1 MDALEYELE
10 STTTPRTPAV
20 IRKKKGGFF
29 GKIIAL
35 LLGLIL
41 GFIACIGAIA
51 GVAYYVF
58 GIATIKD
65 LEAYLKS
72 ALGDEFTYT
81 DYVDETYGD
90 STLLVLL
97 QASMGALSSVTTG
110 DGTLNT
116 INDIYPFV
124 YSFIAGTENKE
135 GELEGGIVDMLA
147 QYGIELDPDVMMGLR
162 VNGSGGEDL
171 LPDVYLT
178 DYIMDTVYTTP
189 IGDIMQAMGSS
200 IDNPILVGLFYGVE
214 GKDFRV
220 NEKTHQKEFIEGGTP
235 WLTMNDLLFAETDII
250 GEKINELTLD
260 SVITIAPSDT
270 MLMLLSYGPS
280 YCYNTNSDGTFH
292 SMRQRSFQVT
302 NPSAG
307 EGEFVFTDNSGEV
320 ATYITYVDGKYQAAV
335 DGETF
340 YLGRDVGDPTRYNA
354 YLDAACTEPAMYEK
368 KRVKDLSTDISN
380 LTFGDLFEDEIY
392 NDAGEVQAVW
402 KYLLKDT
409 RETIEGEANPKKGE
423 VRTDYKLFG
432 DMNTLVNNM
441 TANMQTAT
449 LGELH
454 ADGIIALTNSD
465 FLTTQLKPIS
475 YLEYKDTTWGRPN
488 YNTKSI
494 PVPQKK
500 DASGNLLYKDKDGN
514 LTTNATTGSEA
525 NTPVYV
531 ATFADFT
538 VMEMFDYLSNVYNIL
553 TTVKLT
559 E

>member
-20 IRKKKGGFF
+20 IHKKKGGFF

-51 GVAYYVF
+51 GIAYYVF

-189 IGDIMQAMGSS
+189 IGDIMQSMGSS

-214 GKDFRV
+214 GKDFRI

-235 WLTMNDLLFAETDII
+235 WITLNDLLFAETDII
-250 GEKINELTLD
+250 GERVGHLTVD
-260 SVITIAPSDT
+260 SVLNITASDT
-270 MLMLLSYGPS
+270 TTLLLAYGPS

-307 EGEFVFTDNSGEV
+307 EGEFVFTDGSGEV

-340 YLGRDVGDPTRYNA
+340 YLGKDVGDPTRYNA
-354 YLDAACTEPAMYEK
+354 YLDAACTEPAMYK
-368 KRVKDLSTDISN
+368 KKTVSDLSDGSLLANITIGELLSVTPEDNILLQKLKGSTLNSLATDISN
-380 LTFGDLFEDEIY
+380 LTFGDLFAEEIY
-392 NDAGEVQAVW
+392 KDGNPENNDPNNVKSVW
-402 KYLLKDT
+402 KYLLKDPT
-409 RETIEGEANPKKGE
+409 TNEIRH
-423 VRTDYKLFG
+423 DYKLL
-432 DMNTLVNNM
+432 DNMNTLVNNM

-449 LGELH
+449 LSELH
-454 ADGIIALTNSD
+454 ADGIIALTDTD
-465 FLTTQLKPIS
+465 FLQQTAKRNFTFYKTNFLGEEIKIDCTDVIPNDTTLIGDLTVSQLFS
-475 YLEYKDTTWGRPN
+475 YLSKIY
-488 YNTKSI
+488 
-494 PVPQKK
+494 
-500 DASGNLLYKDKDGN
+500 
-514 LTTNATTGSEA
+514 TGL
-525 NTPVYV
+525 N
-531 ATFADFT
+531 
-538 VMEMFDYLSNVYNIL
+538 
-553 TTVKLT
+553 KL
-559 E
+559 

>member
-235 WLTMNDLLFAETDII
+235 WITLNDLLFAETDII
-250 GEKINELTLD
+250 GERVGHLTVD
-260 SVITIAPSDT
+260 SVLNITASDT
-270 MLMLLSYGPS
+270 TTLLLAYGPS

-307 EGEFVFTDNSGEV
+307 EGEFIFTDGSGEV
-320 ATYITYVDGKYQAAV
+320 ATYITYVDGKYQASV

-340 YLGRDVGDPTRYNA
+340 YLGKDVGDPTRYNA
-354 YLDAACTEPAMYEK
+354 YLDAACTEPAMYK
-368 KRVKDLSTDISN
+368 KKTVSDLSDGSLLANITIGELLSVTPEDNILLQKLKGSTLDSLATDISN
-380 LTFGDLFEDEIY
+380 LTFGDLFAEEIY
-392 NDAGEVQAVW
+392 KDGNPENNDPNNVKSVW
-402 KYLLKDT
+402 KYLLKDPT
-409 RETIEGEANPKKGE
+409 TNEIRH
-423 VRTDYKLFG
+423 DYKLL
-432 DMNTLVNNM
+432 DNMNTLVNNM

-449 LGELH
+449 MQELSD
-454 ADGIIALTNSD
+454 DGIIALTDTD
-465 FLTTQLKPIS
+465 FLQQTAKRNFTFYKTNLFGEEIKIDCTDVIPNDTTLIGDLTVSQLFS
-475 YLEYKDTTWGRPN
+475 YLSKIY
-488 YNTKSI
+488 
-494 PVPQKK
+494 
-500 DASGNLLYKDKDGN
+500 
-514 LTTNATTGSEA
+514 TGL
-525 NTPVYV
+525 N
-531 ATFADFT
+531 
-538 VMEMFDYLSNVYNIL
+538 
-553 TTVKLT
+553 KL
-559 E
+559 

>member
-20 IRKKKGGFF
+20 IHKKKGGFF

-72 ALGDEFTYT
+72 ALGDGFTYT

-135 GELEGGIVDMLA
+135 GELQGGIVDMLA

-200 IDNPILVGLFYGVE
+200 IENPILVGLFYGVE

-235 WLTMNDLLFAETDII
+235 WITLNDLLFAETDII
-250 GEKINELTLD
+250 GEKIDELTLD
-260 SVITIAPSDT
+260 SVITIAPSDK

-302 NPSAG
+302 NPSAE
-307 EGEFVFTDNSGEV
+307 EGEFAFKDDSGEV
-320 ATYITYVDGKYQAAV
+320 ATYITYVDGKYQAEV
-335 DGETF
+335 NGETF
-340 YLGRDVGDPTRYNA
+340 YLGRNVGDPTRYNA
-354 YLDAACTEPAMYEK
+354 YLDAACTEPAIYEK
-368 KRVKDLSTDISN
+368 KRVKDLSTDIAN

-392 NDAGEVQAVW
+392 DDAGEVQAVW

-409 RETIEGEANPKKGE
+409 RKTIGVNDEKNPKEGE
-423 VRTDYKLFG
+423 VHTDYKLFG

-441 TANMQTAT
+441 TANMQTAK
-449 LGELH
+449 LSDLNK
-454 ADGIIALTNSD
+454 DGIIALEDTSFLEKTAKQKFTFYKKNEGLFGGYTEIPVDCSDIITND
-465 FLTTQLKPIS
+465 NTNDNTTNDNTKNDTKIGDLTVSQLFS
-475 YLEYKDTTWGRPN
+475 YLSKIYEG
-488 YNTKSI
+488 
-494 PVPQKK
+494 
-500 DASGNLLYKDKDGN
+500 L
-514 LTTNATTGSEA
+514 E
-525 NTPVYV
+525 
-531 ATFADFT
+531 
-538 VMEMFDYLSNVYNIL
+538 
-553 TTVKLT
+553 KLT
-559 E
+559 